1 MQPSSLGLGTYLGS
15 PDPATDASYVEAAH
29 AFFRAGGTVFD
40 TAANYRGGR
49 SERALGLA
57 FAELPREE
65 FFVSTKAGYLP
76 MGDGLTEES
85 QAAWF
90 QRVLAGP
97 GILTPGEVLDG
108 CHAMTP
114 KYLSYQLDVSRRAL
128 GVTTLDLF
136 HLHNPEHQRPE
147 LGPEAFDQAI
157 RKAFEA
163 CEGFVEEGRIK
174 AYGCATWN
182 GFRVLPDSAEHL
194 SLENLLRIA
203 RDVGGVDHH
212 FRWIQAPLNLA
223 MPEAFLAPTQSFGG
237 RIMPLLE
244 ACRAAGIQV
253 QSSASIMQGRI
264 LRQLEGQR
272 GELARLFPG
281 CTSAAQI
288 ALQFTRS
295 CPGVT
300 TALCGMG
307 RKAHVDENAPVMG
320 LPKVPVDTLKGLL
333 RN

>member
-15 PDPATDASYVEAAH
+15 PDPGTDARYVEAART
-29 AFFRAGGTVFD
+29 FFQAGGTVFD

-57 FAELPREE
+57 FVDLRRDGY
-65 FFVSTKAGYLP
+65 FVSTKAGYLP

-85 QAAWF
+85 QTAWF

-97 GILTPGEVLDG
+97 GILMPGDVMDN

-114 KYLSYQLDVSRRAL
+114 KYLSHQLDVSRSAL
-128 GVTTLDLF
+128 GIATIDLF
-136 HLHNPEHQRPE
+136 HLHNPEHQRPQ

-163 CEGFVEEGRIK
+163 CEGFVQNGRIRT
-174 AYGCATWN
+174 YGCATWN
-182 GFRVLPDSAEHL
+182 GFRVAPDSAEHL

-203 RDVGGVDHH
+203 EEVGGADHH
-212 FRWIQAPLNLA
+212 FRWVQAPLNLA
-223 MPEAFLAPTQSFGG
+223 MPEAFITPTQRFGG
-237 RIMPLLE
+237 REMPLLE

-253 QSSASIMQGRI
+253 QTSASIMQGRI
-264 LRQLEGQR
+264 LRQLESQR
-272 GELARLFPG
+272 AALSDLFPG

-307 RKAHVDENAPVMG
+307 RKAHVDENAPVMD
-320 LPKVPVDTLKGLL
+320 LSKVPVDTLKGLL
-333 RN
+333 GN